1 VNEKHIELFV
11 RQMLGNVKITEP
23 GDSNHLTGDIIN
35 YQEFCQTNQE
45 LKSKNKALA
54 QATNLIFG
62 LKQVAKYSP
71 SFLASISFQ
80 ETLKALIN
88 YSIFQPVDYLQ
99 GVKENLV
106 AGQLV
111 PIGPGLEERQK

>member
-1 VNEKHIELFV
+1 
-11 RQMLGNVKITEP
+11 MLGNVKVTKP
-23 GDSNHLTGDIIN
+23 GDSDHLTSDIVN
-35 YQEFCQTNQE
+35 YQEFYQMNQE
-45 LKSKNKALA
+45 LKSKNKAPA

-62 LKQVAKYSP
+62 LKQAAKQSP

-80 ETLKALIN
+80 ETLKTLIN

-106 AGQLV
+106 AGQLA
-111 PIGPGLEERQK
+111 PIGSGLEERQK